1 MSDGAPKA
9 GGRKTLPNVMTTLP
23 EDAYRPEDRPA
34 SRPPGPD
41 SDALRRLEAWSR
53 QEPVVVLVASDTLRG
68 TLRPALELKDLR
80 VHLAQPDEVL
90 SRVSGLVPDLVVLEE
105 TVAGLELLRQLSA
118 DPRAGVSPVVMLSD
132 KAALAERLQAF
143 RHGAAVVLGVED
155 DVGELARKIDAAAR
169 GAASREA
176 HELSGAAGEATLDE
190 LVKTLEKEL
199 RTGILSVWPSGEQDA
214 HATRLVLGGGRP
226 LTAAIDAFV
235 RTIRENVVSAEAL
248 RFEFEEHTG
257 GEVEEVSEEELEE
270 YAPEAELFGLRVLL
284 VDSDAPRMDAV
295 ATALREKGVEVIVSD
310 LAPSESRFQRLRT
323 TDVAAVLIS
332 RHDAER
338 AGYDF
343 IREIRRDVRL
353 RWARLLLVNWAGVW
367 DEESGASLDTL
378 LPVLTRLHQKETE
391 LLPGPEDPQPLQTRV
406 ELLGPARLLRVLA
419 SGSGLRRATVHSR
432 RVLVEIDFDAGKVLG
447 ARATLG
453 NVDGPPLEDAAAIAA
468 FLVIASG
475 SVRVAP
481 VETPLSTA
489 LMDTPV
495 AVMGLA
501 ERQPEPLHP
510 SVYAPPISER
520 LRRLAPPKPPSGKPP
535 PMPTAA
541 AVVQLTDSDV
551 FEMVEGLGSH
561 PSKPAKASSP
571 PAPAVSQRK
580 SDVPSTTRS
589 AQPPAAR
596 GVDAPSAA
604 DQRESR
610 PSLADGEREAQLP
623 ALDLSKATRDSVP
636 VTEAAEKA
644 TTVSWT
650 SSSWWWL
657 VAAVLAIGGG
667 VAWYRS
673 VPSRAPG
680 TAATTGV
687 GTATP
692 TTPTLATG
700 PQAPESTPTP
710 LVVPALPKKKL
721 ATCEELL
728 SSVPPPQGVYP
739 GAALAKLAQA
749 REALA
754 RKSVEEARILFC
766 HGLRFDPESAGG
778 RAALARLLLDQR
790 DGDQALQ
797 YALAAL
803 PGETAEAEAHWL
815 VADAH
820 ALSGKYDEARKI
832 LAQPGPIGVD
842 VSVTQ
847 KDAAAALAAGKA
859 TLAERLYMRALLL
872 KPDSAVAA
880 KGVAAALRAQE
891 LPEATAWDEFA
902 TAVAKRKAP

>member
-1 MSDGAPKA
+1 
-9 GGRKTLPNVMTTLP
+9 MTTLP

-53 QEPVVVLVASDTLRG
+53 QEPVVVLVASDTLGG

-90 SRVSGLVPDLVVLEE
+90 GRVSGLVPDLVVLEE

-332 RHDAER
+332 RYDAER

-391 LLPGPEDPQPLQTRV
+391 LLPGPEDSQPLQTRV

-419 SGSGLRRATVHSR
+419 SGSGLRRATVHS
-432 RVLVEIDFDAGKVLG
+432 
-447 ARATLG
+447 
-453 NVDGPPLEDAAAIAA
+453 
-468 FLVIASG
+468 
-475 SVRVAP
+475 
-481 VETPLSTA
+481 
-489 LMDTPV
+489 
-495 AVMGLA
+495 
-501 ERQPEPLHP
+501 
-510 SVYAPPISER
+510 
-520 LRRLAPPKPPSGKPP
+520 
-535 PMPTAA
+535 
-541 AVVQLTDSDV
+541 
-551 FEMVEGLGSH
+551 
-561 PSKPAKASSP
+561 
-571 PAPAVSQRK
+571 
-580 SDVPSTTRS
+580 
-589 AQPPAAR
+589 
-596 GVDAPSAA
+596 
-604 DQRESR
+604 
-610 PSLADGEREAQLP
+610 
-623 ALDLSKATRDSVP
+623 
-636 VTEAAEKA
+636 
-644 TTVSWT
+644 
-650 SSSWWWL
+650 
-657 VAAVLAIGGG
+657 
-667 VAWYRS
+667 
-673 VPSRAPG
+673 
-680 TAATTGV
+680 
-687 GTATP
+687 
-692 TTPTLATG
+692 
-700 PQAPESTPTP
+700 
-710 LVVPALPKKKL
+710 
-721 ATCEELL
+721 
-728 SSVPPPQGVYP
+728 
-739 GAALAKLAQA
+739 
-749 REALA
+749 
-754 RKSVEEARILFC
+754 
-766 HGLRFDPESAGG
+766 
-778 RAALARLLLDQR
+778 
-790 DGDQALQ
+790 
-797 YALAAL
+797 
-803 PGETAEAEAHWL
+803 
-815 VADAH
+815 
-820 ALSGKYDEARKI
+820 
-832 LAQPGPIGVD
+832 
-842 VSVTQ
+842 
-847 KDAAAALAAGKA
+847 
-859 TLAERLYMRALLL
+859 
-872 KPDSAVAA
+872 
-880 KGVAAALRAQE
+880 
-891 LPEATAWDEFA
+891 
-902 TAVAKRKAP
+902 

>member
-53 QEPVVVLVASDTLRG
+53 QEPVVVLVASDTLGG

-90 SRVSGLVPDLVVLEE
+90 GRVSGLVPDLVVLEE

-332 RHDAER
+332 RYDAER

-391 LLPGPEDPQPLQTRV
+391 LLPGPEDSQPLQTRV

-520 LRRLAPPKPPSGKPP
+520 LRRLAPPKPPSDKPP
-535 PMPTAA
+535 PMPPAA

-571 PAPAVSQRK
+571 SAPALSQRK

-596 GVDAPSAA
+596 GVDAPSSA

-790 DGDQALQ
+790 DGEQALQ

-803 PGETAEAEAHWL
+803 PGDTSEAEAHWL

-847 KDAAAALAAGKA
+847 KDAAAALSAGKA

-891 LPEATAWDEFA
+891 LPEATAWDAFA